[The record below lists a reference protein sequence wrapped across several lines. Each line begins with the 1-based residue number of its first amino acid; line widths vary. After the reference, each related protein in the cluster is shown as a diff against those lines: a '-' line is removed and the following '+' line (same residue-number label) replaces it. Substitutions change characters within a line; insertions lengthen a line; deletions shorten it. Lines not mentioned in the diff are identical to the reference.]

1 MLPQPKLI
9 FSPASVSIGKTSG
22 LAGIAYWI
30 NQNYHLTGEAMI
42 KKQDP
47 LVIRLKEWVDK
58 EYEEGRQTMISTGE
72 LEEKIREFSG
82 GSHSEWF

>member
-1 MLPQPKLI
+1 
-9 FSPASVSIGKTSG
+9 
-22 LAGIAYWI
+22 
-30 NQNYHLTGEAMI
+30 MI